1 VVVSRLQHVGVHV
14 VESEYDQVNERLV
27 QTYLDLKKRDLL

>member
-1 VVVSRLQHVGVHV
+1 VVITRLQHLGVHV
-14 VESEYDQVNERLV
+14 VEAEYDRVNERLV